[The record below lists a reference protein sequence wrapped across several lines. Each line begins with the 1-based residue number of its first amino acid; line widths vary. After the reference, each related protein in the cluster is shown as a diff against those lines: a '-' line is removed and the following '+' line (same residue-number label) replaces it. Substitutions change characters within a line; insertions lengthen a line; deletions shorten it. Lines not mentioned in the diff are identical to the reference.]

1 MQDHRRYGNGHAWYV
16 KLSKANIS
24 RVNMAMLVL
33 NKQIQK
39 KIPRVTTGM
48 MVLDQHEQIFQG
60 TFN

>member
-1 MQDHRRYGNGHAWYV
+1 
-16 KLSKANIS
+16 
-24 RVNMAMLVL
+24 MAMLVL